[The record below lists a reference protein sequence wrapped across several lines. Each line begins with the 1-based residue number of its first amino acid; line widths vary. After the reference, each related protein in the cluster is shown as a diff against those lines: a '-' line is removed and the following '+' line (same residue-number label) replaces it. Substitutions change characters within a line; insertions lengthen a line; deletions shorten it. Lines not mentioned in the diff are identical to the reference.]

1 MLITADQIRAA
12 RALKNWS
19 QTDLAERTGLAVP
32 TIANIELGK
41 QMPGKNTIEKIID
54 AFTLG
59 GVDFTERGVE
69 KKDEKSKF
77 INLLKKDEDDNI
89 YISLVEDML
98 YTLTNIE
105 DEEKREVLIFCGDDR
120 ISPPA
125 INKLYKKMRESG
137 IRYRKLTEEGNT
149 YLLAG
154 IEEYRYIPSEYYLN
168 NVTAV
173 YGDKYAIC
181 LGNVNSEKPDE
192 IILINDEGTA
202 RIHRNLFDL
211 LWSQL
216 PMPKKST
223 APDKEKFP
231 PVKAMK
237 SNKTAKKK
245 GRK

>member
-41 QMPGKNTIEKIID
+41 QMPGKNTIEKIIY
-54 AFTLG
+54 AFTLAG
-59 GVDFTERGVE
+59 INFTERGVE

-77 INLLKKDEDDNI
+77 VSLLKHDEDENI
-89 YISLVEDML
+89 YITLVEDIL
-98 YTLTNIE
+98 YTLANCE
-105 DEEKREVLIFCGDDR
+105 DDDKREVLIFCGDDR
-120 ISPPA
+120 ISPPS
-125 INKLYKKMRESG
+125 INQLYKKMRNLG
-137 IRYRKLTEEGNT
+137 IRHRQLSEEGNT
-149 YLLAG
+149 YLLAP
-154 IEEYRYIPSEYYLN
+154 IEEYRYVPKKYYLN
-168 NVTAV
+168 NVTLV

-192 IILINDEGTA
+192 IIIMNDEGAA
-202 RIHRNLFDL
+202 RIHRNIFEL

-216 PMPKKST
+216 PKPKKST

-231 PVKAMK
+231 AVKETK
-237 SNKTAKKK
+237 ELKKK